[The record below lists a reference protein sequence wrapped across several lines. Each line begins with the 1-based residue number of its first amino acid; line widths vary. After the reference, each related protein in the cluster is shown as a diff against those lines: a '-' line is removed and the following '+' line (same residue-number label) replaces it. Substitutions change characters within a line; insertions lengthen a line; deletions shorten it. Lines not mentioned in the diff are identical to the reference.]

1 MLETAALY
9 SFPNQVTIESTFKK
23 YLKSTYFSPTVC
35 HSPVLVTWVTS
46 VNTPLCVYWDSFPS
60 S

>member
-1 MLETAALY
+1 METTALD
-9 SFPNQVTIESTFKK
+9 SFPNQVTIESIFKK
-23 YLKSTYFSPTVC
+23 YLKSTYFSPAVC